1 MIRRDDMM
9 ELTRRMTPS
18 RNCFSRIAGAYMDP
32 EGYDNGTFNTHF
44 GNLKSAETKRNLEI
58 AKAIP
63 FAKENEELV
72 EYRFSDSTKKN
83 SMWQLLMGLR
93 KAELKDDALL
103 SILYEVFGE
112 SYKTEGEYSIYVY
125 YGAYDVPVKGT
136 DKEWIEGSEEVY
148 SFLVCVV
155 SPLKDEYEPGNPEFG
170 FLFPAFYKRSSDEN
184 GIYIFSAKGSTS
196 QKELI
201 GRIIGC

>member
-1 MIRRDDMM
+1 MM

-72 EYRFSDSTKKN
+72 EYRFSEAAKKS

-103 SILYEVFGE
+103 SILYEIFGE
-112 SYKTEGEYSIYVY
+112 SYKAESEYSIYVY
-125 YGAYDVPVKGT
+125 YGAYDVPIKGT

-148 SFLVCVV
+148 SFLVCAV
-155 SPLKDEYEPGNPEFG
+155 SPLKDEYEPGDPEFG
-170 FLFPAFYKRSSDEN
+170 FLFPAFSKRSSDEN
-184 GIYIFSAKGSTS
+184 GIYIFSDKGSMI

>member
-1 MIRRDDMM
+1 
-9 ELTRRMTPS
+9 
-18 RNCFSRIAGAYMDP
+18 MDTD
-32 EGYDNGTFNTHF
+32 GFDNGTFNIHF
-44 GNLKSAETKRNLEI
+44 GKLNPSETRRNLEI

-63 FAKENEELV
+63 FAKTNEQLK
-72 EYRFSDSTKKN
+72 EYRFPMGEARKN
-83 SMWQLLMGLR
+83 GMWSLLSALR
-93 KAELKDDALL
+93 KNELKDDALL
-103 SILYEVFGE
+103 SVLYEVFGE
-112 SYKTEGEYSIYVY
+112 NYKAEGEYSIYVY

-155 SPLKDEYEPGNPEFG
+155 SPLKDEYEPGKPEFG
-170 FLFPAFYKRSSDEN
+170 FLFPAFSKRSSDEN

-201 GRIIGC
+201 KRIIGCS

>member
-32 EGYDNGTFNTHF
+32 DGYDNGTFNVHF
-44 GNLKSAETKRNLEI
+44 GKLGNAETKRNLEI

-63 FAKENEELV
+63 FAKENEKLV
-72 EYRFSDSTKKN
+72 EYRYSDDTRKN

-103 SILYEVFGE
+103 SVLYEVFGE
-112 SYKTEGEYSIYVY
+112 NYKADGEYSIYVY

-148 SFLVCVV
+148 SFLVCAV
-155 SPLKDEYEPGNPEFG
+155 SPLKDEYEPGDPEFG
-170 FLFPAFYKRSSDEN
+170 FLFPAFSKRSSDEN
-184 GIYIFSAKGSTS
+184 GIFVFSAKGSRS
-196 QKELI
+196 QKDLI
-201 GRIIGC
+201 GRIVG

>member
-9 ELTRRMTPS
+9 DLTRRMTPS

-170 FLFPAFYKRSSDEN
+170 FLFPAFSKRSSDEN

-201 GRIIGC
+201 KRIIGC

>member
-1 MIRRDDMM
+1 
-9 ELTRRMTPS
+9 
-18 RNCFSRIAGAYMDP
+18 MDP

-44 GNLKSAETKRNLEI
+44 GNLKSAETKRNLVI

-72 EYRFSDSTKKN
+72 EYRFSDAAKKN

-103 SILYEVFGE
+103 SILYEIFGE
-112 SYKTEGEYSIYVY
+112 NYKTESEYSIYVY

-148 SFLVCVV
+148 SFLVCAV
-155 SPLKDEYEPGNPEFG
+155 SPLKDEYEPSDPEFG
-170 FLFPAFYKRSSDEN
+170 FLFPAFSKRSSDEN
-184 GIYIFSAKGSTS
+184 GIYIFSDKGSTI

-201 GRIIGC
+201 GRIIGD